1 MASETVEQLKKQLDA
16 VKKDRD
22 MAFELEQRSKQL
34 EKQIKELEKGGISR
48 EKYDS
53 LIEELNNETEKKNE
67 ALSFATK
74 AYEKCKEK
82 IILNCLL
89 KKKLQKANDKKED
102 AIKELREYSEARR
115 NQQYEKK
122 IDELYEIINKQ
133 YSYCEQLHTQID
145 EQYETIKQMHQYAKE
160 QYKIIEKQCDYSDE
174 LIVKITKQNNNIKNE
189 TIEKNIYDM
198 VIKNTVYKEYC
209 AYKIQ
214 CEELKKQ
221 IENTSKKCSLCN
233 TLKKQIE
240 DTQKKNKNLEINYNA
255 ICREF
260 EDTQKKNKDL
270 EINYNAICREFEI
283 LKHMQPV
290 NSQMR
295 PPIQQLMNPQ
305 SMQQLM
311 NPPVQQPKNKLNLNA
326 VAFNPSFI

>member
-1 MASETVEQLKKQLDA
+1 
-16 VKKDRD
+16 
-22 MAFELEQRSKQL
+22 
-34 EKQIKELEKGGISR
+34 
-48 EKYDS
+48 
-53 LIEELNNETEKKNE
+53 
-67 ALSFATK
+67 
-74 AYEKCKEK
+74 
-82 IILNCLL
+82 
-89 KKKLQKANDKKED
+89 
-102 AIKELREYSEARR
+102 
-115 NQQYEKK
+115 
-122 IDELYEIINKQ
+122 
-133 YSYCEQLHTQID
+133 
-145 EQYETIKQMHQYAKE
+145 MHQYAKE

-260 EDTQKKNKDL
+260 E
-270 EINYNAICREFEI
+270 I